1 MATRVMWKGV
11 LRIGDERI
19 PIRLHAAVE
28 AADVQFHLLHAA
40 DGARVKQRIV
50 HPGTGDVVPPDQIH
64 KGLALRDGLFVLI
77 EPGELEALAP
87 APDRDV
93 VIETFVPDDAIGGAW
108 FERPY
113 HISPDG
119 RPDAYFALCEAL
131 KRRGSQGIAH
141 WTMRARRYAGALRA
155 HGDHL
160 ALITLRDRDEVLEP
174 PRRSSLPK
182 VAAPNPKELKLA
194 EELVNALHGE
204 LDLTAF
210 TSHHRERVRK
220 LVEQKAAGKRP
231 RMAAVKTRAATEGS
245 LQRALTASLKQLRPM
260 RPTRPTRSKEQKS
273 A

>member
-11 LRIGDERI
+11 LRIGDEQV

-28 AADVQFHLLHAA
+28 SSDVQFHLLHAT
-40 DGARVKQRIV
+40 DGVRVKQRIV

-77 EPGELEALAP
+77 EPSELESLEP
-87 APDRDV
+87 TPDRDV
-93 VIETFVPDDAIGGAW
+93 VIETFVPDDSIGGAW

-113 HISPDG
+113 HLSPDG
-119 RPDAYFALCEAL
+119 RPDAYYALAEAL
-131 KRRGSQGIAH
+131 KRHGSQGIAH

-160 ALITLRDRDEVLEP
+160 TLITLRDREEVLEP

-182 VAAPNPKELKLA
+182 VSASNPKELKLA
-194 EELVNALHGE
+194 QDLVSALHGE

-210 TSHHRERVRK
+210 VSHHRERVRT
-220 LVEQKAAGKRP
+220 LVEEKAAGKRP
-231 RMAAVKTRAATEGS
+231 RLAVAKTRAATEGS
-245 LQRALTASLKQLRPM
+245 LQRALAASLKQLRPM
-260 RPTRPTRSKEQKS
+260 RATRPGRTKEQKS